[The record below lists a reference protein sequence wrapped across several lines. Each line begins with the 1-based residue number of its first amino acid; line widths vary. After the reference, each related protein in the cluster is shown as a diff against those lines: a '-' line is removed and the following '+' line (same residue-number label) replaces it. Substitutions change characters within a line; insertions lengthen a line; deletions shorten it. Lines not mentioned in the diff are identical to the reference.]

1 MIKVENLHK
10 SYGDNEILKG
20 IDLQIE
26 TGKIVVIIGPSGAG
40 KSTFLRCLNYLEAP
54 DMGRLRLGDL
64 ELDFSKIKKNQILQL
79 RKKTSMVFQRF
90 NLFKNKTALENVEE
104 ALIIVKKYS
113 KSEAE
118 KISKD
123 RLINVG
129 LKDKFNSYPSQ
140 LSGGQEQRVGI
151 ARAMALDPEVI
162 LFDEPTSAL
171 DPERVFEVLDVI
183 KRLAKNQQTMVIVTH
198 EMNFAREIA
207 DKVVFMEE
215 GQIIQTG
222 TPKEI
227 FEDSTNERINQFLKK
242 INVK

>member
-10 SYGDNEILKG
+10 SYGDNEILRG

-64 ELDFSKIKKNQILQL
+64 EVDFSKIKKNEILQL

-113 KSEAE
+113 KFEAE

-123 RLINVG
+123 QLINVG
-129 LKDKFNSYPSQ
+129 LKDKFDSYPSQ

-151 ARAMALDPEVI
+151 ARAMALNPEVI

>member
-129 LKDKFNSYPSQ
+129 LKDKFDSYPSQ